1 VLENDR
7 VRMWDYT
14 WTPGDSPGERQYAF
28 DSVEVIVTGGSIRT
42 RTADGEEKVRVV
54 SPKDARFIR
63 RGHRESQVAASG
75 APRAITIELK

>member
-14 WTPGDSPGERQYAF
+14 WTASAPTVERQYAH
-28 DSVEVIVTGGSIRT
+28 DSIEVIVTGGSIRT
-42 RTADGEEKVRVV
+42 RTADGKETTRVV
-54 SPKDARFIR
+54 APNDARFIPS
-63 RGHRESQVAASG
+63 GHRESQVSTSG